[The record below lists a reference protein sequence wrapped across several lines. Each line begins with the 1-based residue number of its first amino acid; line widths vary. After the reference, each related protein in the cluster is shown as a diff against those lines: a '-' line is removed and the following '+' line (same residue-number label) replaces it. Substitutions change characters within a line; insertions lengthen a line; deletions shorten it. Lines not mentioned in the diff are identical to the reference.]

1 MSTEHN
7 EPEDIV
13 SDGVEDG
20 TNPTPK
26 EKPADQAAGRHAGPG
41 PVDARSAGAGSPEA
55 DGTKPP
61 GPAEEQ
67 DSETGDDR
75 GLTTEP
81 SSSD

>member
-20 TNPTPK
+20 STPVPK
-26 EKPADQAAGRHAGPG
+26 EKPADQASGRHAGPG
-41 PVDARSAGAGSPEA
+41 PVDARPAGA
-55 DGTKPP
+55 DGTNPP

-67 DSETGDDR
+67 DRATADDR

-81 SSSD
+81 GSSD

>member
-20 TNPTPK
+20 SNPVPK
-26 EKPADQAAGRHAGPG
+26 EKPAGQASGRHAASGPADGG
-41 PVDARSAGAGSPEA
+41 PAGAG
-55 DGTKPP
+55 GTKPP

-67 DSETGDDR
+67 NSKTGDNR

>member
-7 EPEDIV
+7 GPEDIV
-13 SDGVEDG
+13 NDGVEDE
-20 TNPTPK
+20 TPLPRDK
-26 EKPADQAAGRHAGPG
+26 QAAQASGRHAASGPADSG
-41 PVDARSAGAGSPEA
+41 PAGSG
-55 DGTKPP
+55 GTNPP

-67 DSETGDDR
+67 NSKTADDR

>member
-13 SDGVEDG
+13 NDGVEDE
-20 TNPTPK
+20 TNPVPRD
-26 EKPADQAAGRHAGPG
+26 KPATQGSGRHAGPG
-41 PVDARSAGAGSPEA
+41 PVDARPGET

-67 DSETGDDR
+67 NSKSADDR

>member
-13 SDGVEDG
+13 SDGVEDK
-20 TNPTPK
+20 TSPLPK
-26 EKPADQAAGRHAGPG
+26 EKPAGQASGRHAASGPADGG
-41 PVDARSAGAGSPEA
+41 PAGAG
-55 DGTKPP
+55 GTKPP

-67 DSETGDDR
+67 DNATADDR

>member
-7 EPEDIV
+7 ESEEIV
-13 SDGVEDG
+13 SDGVENE
-20 TNPTPK
+20 TSPRPK
-26 EKPADQAAGRHAGPG
+26 ESPADRASGRHAASGPADSG
-41 PVDARSAGAGSPEA
+41 PAGAG
-55 DGTKPP
+55 GTKPP

-67 DSETGDDR
+67 NSETADDR

>member
-13 SDGVEDG
+13 SDGVEDE
-20 TNPTPK
+20 TSPVPR
-26 EKPADQAAGRHAGPG
+26 EKPEGRPSGRHAASGPADRG
-41 PVDARSAGAGSPEA
+41 PADRGPAGAG
-55 DGTKPP
+55 GTNPP

-67 DSETGDDR
+67 NSETADDR

>member
-13 SDGVEDG
+13 SDGVEDK
-20 TNPTPK
+20 TSPLPK
-26 EKPADQAAGRHAGPG
+26 EKPAGQASGRHAASGPADSG
-41 PVDARSAGAGSPEA
+41 PAGAG
-55 DGTKPP
+55 GTKPP

-67 DSETGDDR
+67 NSETGDNR

>member
-1 MSTEHN
+1 MSTEEN

-13 SDGVEDG
+13 TDGVQEEES
-20 TNPTPK
+20 PLPK
-26 EKPADQAAGRHAGPG
+26 ESPAHQA
-41 PVDARSAGAGSPEA
+41 SGAGNPGAA
-55 DGTKPP
+55 DGGGADTEGTKPP

-67 DSETGDDR
+67 NSESGDDR

>member
-13 SDGVEDG
+13 NDGVENESRSVPRD
-20 TNPTPK
+20 
-26 EKPADQAAGRHAGPG
+26 EPADRSSGRHAASGPADTG
-41 PVDARSAGAGSPEA
+41 PAGSG
-55 DGTKPP
+55 GTRPP

-67 DSETGDDR
+67 NSETADDR

>member
-13 SDGVEDG
+13 SDGVENG
-20 TNPTPK
+20 SNPLPK
-26 EKPADQAAGRHAGPG
+26 EKPADQASGRHAGPG
-41 PVDARSAGAGSPEA
+41 PVDARPAKAGSSEA
-55 DGTKPP
+55 DGTNPP

-67 DSETGDDR
+67 DSQTGDDR

>member
-7 EPEDIV
+7 EPQDIV

-20 TNPTPK
+20 TRPVPR
-26 EKPADQAAGRHAGPG
+26 EEPADRSSGRHAASGPADGG
-41 PVDARSAGAGSPEA
+41 PAGSG
-55 DGTKPP
+55 GTRPP

-67 DSETGDDR
+67 NSETADDR